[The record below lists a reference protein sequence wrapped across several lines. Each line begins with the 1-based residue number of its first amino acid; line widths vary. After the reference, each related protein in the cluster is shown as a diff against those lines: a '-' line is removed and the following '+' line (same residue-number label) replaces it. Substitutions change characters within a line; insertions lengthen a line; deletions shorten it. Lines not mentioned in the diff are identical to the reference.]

1 MGRLKKAL
9 RPDIRERARLRKH
22 KIVWIG
28 KPCKE
33 NDLVGSK
40 PLLSIVLLAV
50 AFAWTRPVGAQ
61 DASSAKSFLESAFRQ
76 YSKNGPG
83 VDSTGLKAKRYYHSS
98 LIALMQADAKAAGP
112 GNIGFLDGDP
122 LCDCQDWDG
131 IFSLKIDIQL
141 ESPTRAQAIVSF
153 ALFEGQ
159 DRDSSSV
166 RKLKITLAS
175 ERGQWRIYDIFN
187 LSQSTTPG
195 GLRSGLKKSTENLTR
210 DSKRKPTQ

>member
-50 AFAWTRPVGAQ
+50 AFAWTSPVGAQ

-141 ESPTRAQAIVSF
+141 ESPTRAQSIVSF

-175 ERGQWRIYDIFN
+175 ERGQWRIYDILN
-187 LSQSTTPG
+187 LSQSAAPA
-195 GLRSGLKKSTENLTR
+195 GLRSELKKDVQDFKR
-210 DSKRKPTQ
+210 DLKKKPAR